1 MPHCKICHTSMFH
14 VYYYKISTTLLYDTD
29 KIGKIFKMLM
39 RQGSRKQRAKKEA
52 WCSPLQNTRTKQD
65 AYKFKGLSTICEIEK
80 LNSLNSARSLI
91 FLSHLLK

>member
-52 WCSPLQNTRTKQD
+52 
-65 AYKFKGLSTICEIEK
+65 
-80 LNSLNSARSLI
+80 
-91 FLSHLLK
+91 